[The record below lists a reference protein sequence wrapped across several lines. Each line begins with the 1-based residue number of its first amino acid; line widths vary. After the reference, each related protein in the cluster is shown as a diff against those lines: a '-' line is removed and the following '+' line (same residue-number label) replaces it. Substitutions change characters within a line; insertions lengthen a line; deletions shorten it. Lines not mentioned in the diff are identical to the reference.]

1 MFETRVGAAAD
12 DAATAYLRP
21 ETAQGIFVNFK
32 NVAATQRGFR
42 LPYGVA
48 QIGKAFRNEI
58 TPRNFIFRSRE
69 FEQMEI
75 EYFVD
80 GTGDAWRAAHAAWLV
95 DCRSWLIGACGLR
108 PELLGEDVHDDLAHY
123 ARACT
128 DITFKFPF
136 GEQELQGVAARGCYD
151 LAQHQAASGK
161 SLELFDEA
169 RGVREL
175 PQVVEPSIGVDR
187 LFLAVLCSAYAT
199 DVVQGEPRTV
209 LRFAP
214 ALAPVKCAVLPL
226 SKKNPELLR
235 AARGLYDELKRRYN
249 VQWDAAGNIGRRYRR
264 QDEIGTPLCVTVD
277 FDTLEDGAVT
287 VRDRDTTEQ
296 VRLPIG
302 DVVAYVARAVEG
314 F

>member
-80 GTGDAWRAAHAAWLV
+80 GAGDAWRAAHAAWLV

-123 ARACT
+123 A
-128 DITFKFPF
+128 
-136 GEQELQGVAARGCYD
+136 
-151 LAQHQAASGK
+151 AASAQT
-161 SLELFDEA
+161 SLCGND
-169 RGVREL
+169 L
-175 PQVVEPSIGVDR
+175 PGRQR
-187 LFLAVLCSAYAT
+187 RAHCLASPGR
-199 DVVQGEPRTV
+199 DVSGQR
-209 LRFAP
+209 P
-214 ALAPVKCAVLPL
+214 AH
-226 SKKNPELLR
+226 
-235 AARGLYDELKRRYN
+235 RR
-249 VQWDAAGNIGRRYRR
+249 R
-264 QDEIGTPLCVTVD
+264 
-277 FDTLEDGAVT
+277 
-287 VRDRDTTEQ
+287 
-296 VRLPIG
+296 
-302 DVVAYVARAVEG
+302 
-314 F
+314 